1 MPFLPPNQQRQS
13 TEGMTD
19 YFIGIN
25 DTLVFLVGGETVTA
39 DSEAQTRHVTL
50 HSSIS
55 SCGSSIDNRRRHIH
69 LSRTD
74 EPGGRSEGDV
84 QCPPLIVG
92 RCVNAHTFDKLGV
105 VVRTTAGAVK
115 AIAITHH
122 RPRRV

>member
-1 MPFLPPNQQRQS
+1 M
-13 TEGMTD
+13 
-19 YFIGIN
+19 
-25 DTLVFLVGGETVTA
+25 TA

-74 EPGGRSEGDV
+74 EPGGRSEGGV

-122 RPRRV
+122 RPRRVRLRSVDARGAHVIRRPRTPHSSAVYTAKRR